1 MMEAWHA
8 IFESSSGGNMDEVIN
23 PLRKYLRKDSLP
35 HFFCSGCGAAQVLN
49 FFVQAADSINLDF
62 DNLVTIGGVGCTA
75 RIPVYLD
82 TETLHGIHGRTLPWA
97 TGIKLHN
104 PKLKVVIFAGDGD
117 AAAIGGNHLIHA
129 ARRNLD
135 VTMIMVNNLTF
146 GMTGGQVAPT
156 TLRKLKTTTTPF
168 GNLEN
173 PFDICKLVVAAGG
186 TYVARASTFRPRPA
200 INAIKK
206 ALEHKGFSFV
216 EIVSQCPT
224 NFGRNAIGTGDPTGG
239 IQWIESQSLTREQ
252 AGKLPEEELG
262 NKFVLGTFIDT
273 VRPVF
278 AGGSIFQNEE
288 EE

>member
-1 MMEAWHA
+1 MTE
-8 IFESSSGGNMDEVIN
+8 DIN

-35 HFFCSGCGAAQVLN
+35 HFFCAGCGAAQVLN
-49 FFVQAADSINLDF
+49 FFVQAADAIQLDF

-82 TETLHGIHGRTLPWA
+82 AETLHGIHGRTLHWA

-135 VTMIMVNNLTF
+135 VTMIVVNNLTF
-146 GMTGGQVAPT
+146 GMTGGQAAPT
-156 TLRKLKTTTTPF
+156 TLQRLRSTTTPF
-168 GNLEN
+168 GNLEE
-173 PFDICKLVVAAGG
+173 PFDLCKLVVAAGG
-186 TYVARASTFRPRPA
+186 TYVARTSTLRPRPA
-200 INAIKK
+200 ITMIKK

-216 EIVSQCPT
+216 EVISQCPT
-224 NFGRNAIGTGDPTGG
+224 NFGRKAIGTGDTVEGVK
-239 IQWIESQSLTREQ
+239 WIDEHSLTIQQ
-252 AGKLPEEELG
+252 ADKLPDEELG
-262 NKFVLGTFIDT
+262 DKFVLGTFID
-273 VRPVF
+273 VERPVYY
-278 AGGSIFQNEE
+278 GGSVFPREE